1 MTTAK
6 KPFTAVELLALPDDG
21 KRYELIRG
29 VLITMAPASAPHGGV
44 TDQFGWVI
52 GSFVRQHHL
61 GRTYAAETGIY
72 IERDPDTVRAPDYA
86 FMSHERMRGAPP
98 ASGYSEIIPDLV
110 VEVVA
115 GDYRASAVDSKTR
128 MWLDAGVRM
137 VLVAYI
143 ESREIVAHHDD
154 GTVRRFG
161 PGDTL
166 TCEPVLP
173 GFACPIA
180 DIFAY

>member
-1 MTTAK
+1 MTTSK
-6 KPFTAVELLALPDDG
+6 TLLTAEDLLWLPDDG

-29 VLITMAPASAPHGGV
+29 ELKTMPPASDRHGEV
-44 TDQFGWVI
+44 TDRI
-52 GSFVRQHHL
+52 GRRIGNFAESNDL
-61 GRTYAAETGIY
+61 GRTRAAETGVY
-72 IERDPDTVRAPDYA
+72 IERGPDTVRAPDYA
-86 FMSHERMRGAPP
+86 FTSHERIAGAP
-98 ASGYSEIIPDLV
+98 AAGGFSEIIPDLV

-115 GDYRASAVDSKTR
+115 GEYRASVVDAKTQ
-128 MWLDAGVRM
+128 MWLDAGVRL

-143 ESREIVAHHDD
+143 ESQEVVAHHDD
-154 GTVRRFG
+154 GTARRFG

-173 GFACPIA
+173 GFTCAVA

>member
-6 KPFTAVELLALPDDG
+6 KLMTAAELLALPDDG

-29 VLITMAPASAPHGGV
+29 VLITMAPASAPHGSV
-44 TDQFGWVI
+44 TDLI
-52 GSFVRQHHL
+52 GRRIGNFVEANNL
-61 GRTYAAETGIY
+61 GKTYATETGVF
-72 IERDPDTVRAPDYA
+72 IEHGLDTVRAPDYA
-86 FMSHERMRGAPP
+86 FISHERFAGASPS
-98 ASGYSEIIPDLV
+98 SGYSEIIPDLV
-110 VEVVA
+110 VEVIT
-115 GDYRASAVDSKTR
+115 GDYRSSVVDAKTR
-128 MWLDAGVRM
+128 IWLDAGVRL

-143 ESREIVAHHDD
+143 GTTEIIAHHDD

-173 GFACPIA
+173 GFACA
-180 DIFAY
+180 VDEIFAY